1 MDRIPL
7 SISLAP
13 AGGIRGRKIYISSK
27 KAISLGLTNSGLW
40 DAGPSTL
47 IMQAISNLISES
59 NRKKKTYPEIGIYS
73 AMNYRMPFVQNDR
86 PSICFTARIVT
97 RHSWFT
103 QPRELQCAA

>member
-40 DAGPSTL
+40 DAGPSTP

-59 NRKKKTYPEIGIYS
+59 NRKKKNISGNRDI
-73 AMNYRMPFVQNDR
+73 Q
-86 PSICFTARIVT
+86 C
-97 RHSWFT
+97 H
-103 QPRELQCAA
+103 ELQDALRSE